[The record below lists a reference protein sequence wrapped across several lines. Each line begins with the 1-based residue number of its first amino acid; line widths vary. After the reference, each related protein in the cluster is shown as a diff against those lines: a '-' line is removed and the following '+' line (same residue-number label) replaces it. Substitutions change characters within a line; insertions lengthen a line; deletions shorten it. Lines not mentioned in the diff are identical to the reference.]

1 LVAGLSLIDRAN
13 KNGYCQKRQTG
24 LTGPN
29 NGGRDFYACF
39 WKFELLLLAMIIWLV
54 ALVLLGLLG
63 LIGYHRG
70 AIRVAVSLLGLFVAA
85 LLAFPLSPILKP
97 ILPLV
102 KLKHPLWGAVVPP
115 VVIFILLVI
124 VFEVLAV
131 FVHRKVDVFYKYKR
145 DDKTRFKWERLNQRL
160 GLSLGLVNGTVYF
173 ILLLVPFYV
182 GGYLTTQLASGEGD
196 PASMRFINKTR
207 QQIQDTKVDKVL
219 AAYDPAPNNY
229 YVAADII
236 GLVKNNPLLNSRLS
250 HYPVFLSL
258 AERKEF
264 QEIATD
270 VQINEM
276 IQTQAKIGDIINHPK
291 VQAVI
296 TNSEITGEIARLLG
310 SDLKDLHGYL
320 KTGKSEKYDDERIL
334 GMWVLNLDATV
345 AQEKILKPKTTPLEL
360 KRLKQTKY
368 MPLYGVTF
376 IGTTDKKA
384 ILKLPAK
391 AAGAAPEI
399 MAQGTWTETGS
410 GYDVTLG
417 GAPIPISFE
426 NGKLLLPQD
435 DMTLVF
441 EKEL

>member
-1 LVAGLSLIDRAN
+1 
-13 KNGYCQKRQTG
+13 
-24 LTGPN
+24 
-29 NGGRDFYACF
+29 
-39 WKFELLLLAMIIWLV
+39 MIIWLV

-63 LIGYHRG
+63 LIGYYRG
-70 AIRVAVSLLGLFVAA
+70 AIRVAISLLGLFVAA
-85 LLAFPLSPILKP
+85 LLAFPLSPLVKP
-97 ILPLV
+97 ILPLI
-102 KLKHPLWGAVVPP
+102 KLKHLIWNEIVPP
-115 VVIFILLVI
+115 VAVFILLVI

-173 ILLLVPFYV
+173 ILLLVPVYV
-182 GGYLTTQLASGEGD
+182 AGYLTTQLASGDED
-196 PASMRFINKTR
+196 PASMRFINKAR
-207 QQIQDTKVDKVL
+207 QQMHDGKVDKVL
-219 AAYDPAPNNY
+219 AAYDPAPSNY
-229 YVAADII
+229 YIAADIV
-236 GLVKNNPLLNSRLS
+236 GLLKNNPLLPSRLS

-264 QEIATD
+264 QDIATD

-276 IQTQAKIGDIINHPK
+276 IQTQAKLGDIINHPK

-296 TNSEITGEIARLLG
+296 TNTEISGEIARLLG
-310 SDLKDLHGYL
+310 ADLNDLHGYL
-320 KTGKSEKYDDERIL
+320 KSGKSEKYDEQRIL

-368 MPLYGVTF
+368 APLYGMVF

-384 ILKLPAK
+384 ILKLPAT
-391 AAGAAPEI
+391 ASGAPPEI
-399 MAQGTWTETGS
+399 VAQGTWEESGS
-410 GYDVTLG
+410 SYDVTLG
-417 GAPIPISFE
+417 SAAVNVTFE
-426 NGKLLLPQD
+426 SGKLLLPKD
-435 DMTLVF
+435 GMTLVF